1 VKEHAGQ
8 VRQPDGNETER
19 APAPATPAAAI
30 LALQRSA
37 GNAAVTR
44 MLARAPGDAP
54 VMLPGLNTPYTP
66 GPGSS
71 LGLGQVPVGVQ
82 MAVDRYLDD
91 HTANIL
97 ERVMAGTISVPE
109 MVAELRQKVPQA
121 ATVDAS
127 AIAGLVGSHRFSNAT
142 LHIPDVRGKLDASG
156 LTKQAEAS
164 IANALPSVPTS
175 VSLRGSA
182 GTLTLSISGVKL
194 QTAKDGVHIT
204 AEAGKDG
211 PSVEAKKGDVSA
223 GASAKWDGSE
233 FGIKTQVKDAKLDG
247 KVSKD
252 AAKGWS
258 WSAGLVMPLWGSEID
273 VVPDLAKVVS
283 DAQDAIGES
292 IAYIQ
297 GGGSPKDSYV
307 TDRLAK
313 IKPAID
319 AAQRTAGANKGPSAT
334 LRASVGGGAG
344 GLTAGL
350 TLTVEF

>member
-1 VKEHAGQ
+1 MKEHAGQ
-8 VRQPDGNETER
+8 VRQPEGGKTER
-19 APAPATPAAAI
+19 AAARATPAATI

-54 VMLPGLNTPYTP
+54 IMLPGLNTPYTP

-91 HTANIL
+91 HTATIL
-97 ERVMAGTISVPE
+97 QRVMAGTISVPE

-142 LHIPDVRGKLDASG
+142 LHIPDVRGKVDASG

-204 AEAGKDG
+204 AEAG

>member
-1 VKEHAGQ
+1 MKEHAGQ
-8 VRQPDGNETER
+8 ERQPEGSETER
-19 APAPATPAAAI
+19 VPAVAAPAAAI

-54 VMLPGLNTPYTP
+54 IMLPGLNTQYTP

-71 LGLGQVPVGVQ
+71 LGLGQVPVAVQ
-82 MAVDRYLDD
+82 MAVDTYLDN
-91 HTANIL
+91 HTADIL
-97 ERVMAGTISVPE
+97 EKVMAGTISVPE
-109 MVAELRQKVPQA
+109 MVAELRQMVPQA

-142 LHIPDVRGKLDASG
+142 LHIPDVRGKVDASG

-175 VSLRGSA
+175 VTLRGSA

-223 GASAKWDGSE
+223 GASAK
-233 FGIKTQVKDAKLDG
+233 
-247 KVSKD
+247 
-252 AAKGWS
+252 
-258 WSAGLVMPLWGSEID
+258 
-273 VVPDLAKVVS
+273 
-283 DAQDAIGES
+283 
-292 IAYIQ
+292 
-297 GGGSPKDSYV
+297 
-307 TDRLAK
+307 
-313 IKPAID
+313 
-319 AAQRTAGANKGPSAT
+319 
-334 LRASVGGGAG
+334 
-344 GLTAGL
+344 
-350 TLTVEF
+350 